1 MPTGHMGSLSVW
13 LCFTRR
19 YPMLMLRPGMP
30 GRPGLP
36 GRPGSPGRD
45 REAALHLPRGLQP
58 ACLQRARR
66 HSRPQGWGQWL
77 CPWGLRASWGG
88 LTLAQYPL
96 PVQDRVTLLDLRGAA
111 IPRVRN
117 PTPHMSTQ
125 GPNSVPDTAER
136 LIRPQQVTLSLS
148 QGVPSPRCPSP
159 APTVSPARHRLS
171 CSSGVMWTL
180 AGVRV

>member
-1 MPTGHMGSLSVW
+1 M
-13 LCFTRR
+13 
-19 YPMLMLRPGMP
+19 
-30 GRPGLP
+30 
-36 GRPGSPGRD
+36 
-45 REAALHLPRGLQP
+45 
-58 ACLQRARR
+58 
-66 HSRPQGWGQWL
+66 SRPPSEWELQHLLLCRGPGALRSSPARLLHTRLQG
-77 CPWGLRASWGG
+77 S
-88 LTLAQYPL
+88 
-96 PVQDRVTLLDLRGAA
+96 LLDLRGAA

-148 QGVPSPRCPSP
+148 QGIPSPRCPSP